1 MDRRCKKYA
10 NRSCYICGRFPD
22 CQAKVKDFLKKA
34 YQAYSGIILGNNHKP
49 SAPHICCKTC
59 IKNLREWR
67 NKERKN
73 MAFDIQWCGRKGMI
87 TLATATFARQI

>member
-1 MDRRCKKYA
+1 MDRKCKKYA

-49 SAPHICCKTC
+49 SAPSPYLLQ
-59 IKNLREWR
+59 NMY
-67 NKERKN
+67 KELT
-73 MAFDIQWCGRKGMI
+73 GMEE
-87 TLATATFARQI
+87 